1 MFTGRLFLRFGAG
14 RSDFLCTK
22 EGGLGWRWGDLLGA
36 PALRLRDCCHHE
48 CGDEKESVRRH
59 RFALGT
65 LALSSRSHSH
75 DNIDQPQNNY
85 HRSQK
90 LRVLTLKISSF
101 VGAGLCAE
109 PDLPDILRLVLGNV
123 RLRSG
128 RWPVFLEGSKGGLL
142 FCQRN
147 GKSRLMLPGEHLTR
161 VIIFLLVLLLA
172 RPSCGPARWHQWCCS
187 F

>member
-1 MFTGRLFLRFGAG
+1 M
-14 RSDFLCTK
+14 
-22 EGGLGWRWGDLLGA
+22 
-36 PALRLRDCCHHE
+36 
-48 CGDEKESVRRH
+48 H
-59 RFALGT
+59 R
-65 LALSSRSHSH
+65 
-75 DNIDQPQNNY
+75 
-85 HRSQK
+85 
-90 LRVLTLKISSF
+90 
-101 VGAGLCAE
+101 AGLCAE

-172 RPSCGPARWHQWCCS
+172 RPSCGPARCVAPMVLLVLGVLDVLALTSGLVCEGDKPRS
-187 F
+187 SRSGKR

>member
-1 MFTGRLFLRFGAG
+1 MLR
-14 RSDFLCTK
+14 C
-22 EGGLGWRWGDLLGA
+22 GWRVVRGRGRADWGATLGTGETARPLTERQRLAQGVSVLGA
-36 PALRLRDCCHHE
+36 VGQRLPAEEGEIGIDD
-48 CGDEKESVRRH
+48 DEQRRWMKGVRR
-59 RFALGT
+59 RPF
-65 LALSSRSHSH
+65 S
-75 DNIDQPQNNY
+75 
-85 HRSQK
+85 
-90 LRVLTLKISSF
+90 
-101 VGAGLCAE
+101 GLCAE